1 MAIPSQSEMF
11 YILLKLVKDL
21 PEFSRGSAKELVC
34 DHLSLSVPEQNE
46 TTSSGARIY
55 ESRAG
60 WSVSWLFDAGYI
72 ERTGRSKYRITERG
86 KDVLSQNLPLDD
98 FTAQLRKDRLER
110 IAQNEDVNPDSVDIV
125 GEHSVSDNQKSPE
138 EIIDE
143 TISTMNDQLSN
154 ELMDYIL
161 NIKGRQGDTFFER
174 LVTDLIAKM
183 GYGKGHVTSAS
194 NDAGIDG
201 VITTDRLGFDPIMIQ
216 AKRYSPGNQVGRPE
230 VQAFAGALGAV
241 TRGVFITTSS
251 FSQPAIEYAKSY
263 PHATI
268 LLIDGKKLTEL
279 MIEYNIGVSDERA
292 VTIKK
297 IDSDYF
303 DL

>member
-11 YILLKLVKDL
+11 YVLLKLVRDL

-34 DHLSLSVPEQNE
+34 DHLSLSASEQNE

-55 ESRAG
+55 ESRVG
-60 WSVSWLFDAGYI
+60 WSVSWLFAAGYV
-72 ERTGRSKYRITERG
+72 ERIGRAKYRITERG
-86 KDVLSQNLPLDD
+86 KEVLSQNLPLDD

-110 IAQNEDVNPDSVDIV
+110 INQNT
-125 GEHSVSDNQKSPE
+125 GEGSADFAEENTVSENQKSPE

-143 TISTMNDQLSN
+143 TISTMNYQLSN

-161 NIKGRQGDTFFER
+161 NIEGRPGDNFFER

-183 GYGKGHVTSAS
+183 GYGKGRVTSAS
-194 NDAGIDG
+194 NDGGIDG
-201 VITTDRLGFDPIMIQ
+201 IITTDRLGFDPIMIQ
-216 AKRYSPGNQVGRPE
+216 AKRYSPGNPVGRPE

-241 TRGVFITTSS
+241 TRGIFITTSS

-268 LLIDGKKLTEL
+268 LLINGKKLTEL
-279 MIEYNIGVSDERA
+279 MIEYNVGVSDARS

-303 DL
+303 DS

>member
-11 YILLKLVKDL
+11 YILLKLVKNL

-34 DHLSLSVPEQNE
+34 DQLALSISEQNE

-55 ESRAG
+55 ESRVG
-60 WSVSWLFDAGYI
+60 WSVSWLFDAGYV
-72 ERTGRSKYRITERG
+72 ERIGRAKYKITERG
-86 KDVLSQNLPLDD
+86 KEVLNQNLPLDD

-110 IAQNEDVNPDSVDIV
+110 IDQTISSDSADIV
-125 GEHSVSDNQKSPE
+125 EESSVSENQKSPE

-143 TISTMNDQLSN
+143 AISTMNDQLSN

-161 NIKGRQGDTFFER
+161 NMVGRQGDTFFER

-279 MIEYNIGVSDERA
+279 MIEYNIGVSDERS